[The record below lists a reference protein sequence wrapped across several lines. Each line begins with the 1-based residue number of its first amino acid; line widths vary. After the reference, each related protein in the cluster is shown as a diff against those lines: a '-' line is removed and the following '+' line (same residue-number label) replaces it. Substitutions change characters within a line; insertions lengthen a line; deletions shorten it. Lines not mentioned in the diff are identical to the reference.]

1 MIQCSLSKA
10 EKSKNAEN
18 NVEYARF
25 AAAYHRYYPEI
36 LKYIAIQR
44 RTRREDAEDIAQDIF
59 TKLWERRDLLQNI
72 ISWEN
77 YLFLSV
83 RNRLI
88 NEDIKLQSRQKRL
101 EKFWVAHV
109 WHSRPVEEWISYREI
124 SGLYHETI
132 RLLPE
137 RGREAYL
144 LKHQVGLSDRNIA
157 RAMNISRT
165 TAKQHLVVASKKVR
179 HHIEKKYR

>member
-1 MIQCSLSKA
+1 MIACPLSKA
-10 EKSKNAEN
+10 ENSKNNEN
-18 NVEYARF
+18 NTDHASF
-25 AAAYHRYYPEI
+25 ADAYHRYFPEI
-36 LKYIAIQR
+36 LKYISIQR

-59 TKLWERRDLLQNI
+59 TKLWERKDLLQNI
-72 ISWEN
+72 VSWEN

-101 EKFWVAHV
+101 DKFWVAHV
-109 WHSRPVEEWISYREI
+109 WHSRPVEEWISYRQLN
-124 SGLYHETI
+124 SLYHETI

-144 LKHQVGLSDRNIA
+144 LKHQVGLSDRGIA
-157 RAMNISRT
+157 RVMNISRT

-179 HHIEKKYR
+179 ARISTQY